1 MAGSEDHIKDV
12 STHRISLV
20 AARCEPPHIDID
32 IDIDHLICQDR
43 LRTKTKDSSHLSD
56 SDAGRRSCFD
66 LNRFGWGGR
75 DVVSAVLAALA
86 AGPAVHGEVLHIAQ
100 AEAPTI
106 LEYYQAVA
114 TALDDQAAATATTA
128 ATTASGGGDE
138 GQGAAAAGAAGAEG
152 LYVVEL
158 DPEDEVSQGQ
168 IVCTCL
174 VLSCLVLY
182 CIILSCAGV
191 LACACATG
199 CVSLTDACM
208 VLCAAHPALR
218 GRWVSVA
225 EMSIRAFSCRAK
237 SCQRFTTSS
246 SSH

>member
-1 MAGSEDHIKDV
+1 MTGSEDHIKDV

-114 TALDDQAAATATTA
+114 TALNDQAAATATA
-128 ATTASGGGDE
+128 VTTASGGGDE

-174 VLSCLVLY
+174 VLSCIVLY

-191 LACACATG
+191 LACACVTG

-225 EMSIRAFSCRAK
+225 EISIRAFSCRAK

>member
-1 MAGSEDHIKDV
+1 MTGSEDHIKDV

-114 TALDDQAAATATTA
+114 TALNDQAAATATA
-128 ATTASGGGDE
+128 VTTASGGGDE

-174 VLSCLVLY
+174 VLYCLVLY
-182 CIILSCAGV
+182 YIILCG
-191 LACACATG
+191 CACV
-199 CVSLTDACM
+199 CVRHWVC
-208 VLCAAHPALR
+208 VAH
-218 GRWVSVA
+218 
-225 EMSIRAFSCRAK
+225 
-237 SCQRFTTSS
+237 
-246 SSH
+246 